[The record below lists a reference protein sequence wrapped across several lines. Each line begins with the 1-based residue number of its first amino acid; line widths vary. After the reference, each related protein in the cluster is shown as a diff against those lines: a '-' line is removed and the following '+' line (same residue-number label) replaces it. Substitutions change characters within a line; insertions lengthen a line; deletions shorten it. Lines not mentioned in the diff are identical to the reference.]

1 MANIMRIAI
10 TGANG
15 QVGTNL
21 TEILSNE
28 HEIIPLTHKDLDIT
42 DLNKTKTTLNK
53 IRPELLIN
61 TAAYHKTDE
70 CEENPEKSFLVNSV
84 AVRNLALIC
93 KEMGASLVHF
103 STDYVF
109 DGKKREP
116 YTEDDIPNPINV
128 YGVSKLAGEIFIRNT
143 LKEHYIIRPSG
154 IFGRAKKAGK
164 KNFITRML
172 ELAREKGKLKIVDD
186 QIFSPTY
193 AKDLAEKVAELIK
206 TNKYGTYHITNSG
219 YCSWYELA
227 KTAFELAGINVE
239 LKPVKSHEFPMKARR
254 PHFSVLEN
262 RNLKRIGLS
271 PLRHWKEALKEY
283 LKEIGELK

>member
-21 TEILSNE
+21 TETLSNE

-53 IRPELLIN
+53 IRPELVIN

-70 CEENPEKSFLVNSV
+70 CEENPEKSFLVNTI

-93 KEMGASLVHF
+93 KEIGASLIHF

-109 DGKKREP
+109 DGKKKEP

-154 IFGRAKKAGK
+154 IFGKAKKVGK

-172 ELAREKGKLKIVDD
+172 ELTREKGKLKIVDD

-227 KTAFELAGINVE
+227 KTAFELTGINVE
-239 LKPVKSHEFPMKARR
+239 LKPVKSHEFPMKVRR

>member
-1 MANIMRIAI
+1 MRIAI

-21 TEILSNE
+21 IETLSNE
-28 HEIIPLTHKDLDIT
+28 HEIIALTHKDLDIT

-53 IRPELLIN
+53 IRPELVIN

-70 CEENPEKSFLVNSV
+70 CEENPEKSFLVNSI

-93 KEMGASLVHF
+93 KEIGASLIHF
-103 STDYVF
+103 SSDYVF
-109 DGKKREP
+109 DGKKKEP

-154 IFGRAKKAGK
+154 IFGKAKKAGK

-227 KTAFELAGINVE
+227 KTAFELTGINVE
-239 LKPVKSHEFPMKARR
+239 LKPIKSHEFPMKARR